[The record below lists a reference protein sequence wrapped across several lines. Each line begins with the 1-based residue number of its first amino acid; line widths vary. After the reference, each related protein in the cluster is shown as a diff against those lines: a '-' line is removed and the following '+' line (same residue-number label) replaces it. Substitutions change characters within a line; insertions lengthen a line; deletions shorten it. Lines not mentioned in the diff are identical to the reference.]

1 MLNQINYVPKT
12 LNDFVFSN
20 PQSKT
25 TLAAIIS
32 LKLPFPNFGT
42 SGILLYGTYG
52 TGKTTLARLLPDW
65 IEQAYG
71 GTTADWEYIS
81 CQQGVR
87 GDTIF
92 PNLETWSSLVHFSES
107 GLAFVVMDEVDNLTD
122 KAQKSLKAVMNK
134 QKMGFI
140 FTTNNITKVDA
151 GVKSRCHLI
160 EMNQPPSADL
170 LPLLKR
176 MANDANW
183 HGATQ
188 DDLLDI
194 ANQARGSYRQMV
206 QGVQLG
212 AIRHEGTETV

>member
-1 MLNQINYVPKT
+1 MLNQINYAPKT
-12 LNDFVFSN
+12 LNDFVFGN
-20 PQSKT
+20 PQSKS

-32 LKLPFPNFGT
+32 RKLPFPNFGT

-71 GTTADWEYIS
+71 GTNADSDYIS

-87 GDTIF
+87 ADTIF
-92 PNLETWSSLVHFSES
+92 QKLETWSSLVHMSES
-107 GLAFVVMDEVDNLTD
+107 SLAFVVMDEVDNLTD
-122 KAQKSLKAVMNK
+122 KSQKSLKAVMNK
-134 QKMGFI
+134 PKMGFI
-140 FTTNNITKVDA
+140 FTTNNITKIDTA
-151 GVKSRCHLI
+151 VKDRCHLI

-170 LPLLKR
+170 LPKLQG

-194 ANQARGSYRQMV
+194 ANQARGSYRKMV

>member
-1 MLNQINYVPKT
+1 MLNQSNYVPKT

-20 PQSKT
+20 PQSKS

-32 LKLPFPNFGT
+32 RKLPFPDFGT
-42 SGILLYGTYG
+42 SGILLYGPYG

-71 GTTADWEYIS
+71 GTTADWDYIS
-81 CQQGVR
+81 CQQGLR
-87 GDTIF
+87 SNLLF
-92 PNLETWSSLVHFSES
+92 SKLETWSSLVHFSES
-107 GLAFVVMDEVDNLTD
+107 SLAFVVMDEVDNLPPE
-122 KAQKSLKAVMNK
+122 AQNSLKAVMNK
-134 QKMGFI
+134 PKMGFI
-140 FTTNNITKVDA
+140 FTTNNISKIDTA
-151 GVKSRCHLI
+151 VKDRCHLI
-160 EMNQPPSADL
+160 EMFAPPSADL
-170 LPLLKR
+170 LPLLRR

-194 ANQARGSYRQMV
+194 ANQAKGSYRKMV

-212 AIRHEGTETV
+212 AIAHEGTETV

>member
-1 MLNQINYVPKT
+1 MLNQINYAPKT

-71 GTTADWEYIS
+71 GTNADSDYIS

-87 GDTIF
+87 GDMIF
-92 PNLETWSSLVHFSES
+92 PKIDAWSNLIHLSTS
-107 GLAFVVMDEVDNLTD
+107 GLAFAVLDEVDNCTE
-122 KAQKSLKAVMNK
+122 KAQRSLKAVMNK
-134 QKMGFI
+134 KNMCFI
-140 FTTNNITKVDA
+140 MTTNYITKVDSA
-151 GVKSRCHLI
+151 VKDRSHLI
-160 EMNQPPSADL
+160 EMNQPPSAAY
-170 LPLLKR
+170 LPLLQK
-176 MANDANW
+176 MTKDANW

-188 DDLLDI
+188 SDLLNI
-194 ANQARGSYRQMV
+194 ANQARGSYRNMA
-206 QGVQLG
+206 QGVQIG
-212 AIRHEGTETV
+212 AITHEGTETV

>member
-20 PQSKT
+20 PQSKS

-71 GTTADWEYIS
+71 GTTADSEYIS

-87 GDTIF
+87 SDTIF
-92 PNLETWSSLVHFSES
+92 QKLETWSSLVHLSES
-107 GLAFVVMDEVDNLTD
+107 SLAFVVMDEVDNLTD

-140 FTTNNITKVDA
+140 FTTNNITKIDTA
-151 GVKSRCHLI
+151 VKDRCHLI

-188 DDLLDI
+188 SDLLDI
-194 ANQARGSYRQMV
+194 ANQARGSYRKMV

>member
-1 MLNQINYVPKT
+1 MLNQINYAPKT

-20 PQSKT
+20 PQSKS

-71 GTTADWEYIS
+71 GTTADREYIS

-87 GDTIF
+87 SDTIF
-92 PNLETWSSLVHFSES
+92 QKLETWSSLVHLSES
-107 GLAFVVMDEVDNLTD
+107 SLAFVVMDEVDNLTD

-176 MANDANW
+176 MANAANW

-194 ANQARGSYRQMV
+194 ANQARGSYRKMV

>member
-12 LNDFVFSN
+12 QNDFVFSN
-20 PQSKT
+20 PQSKS

-71 GTTADWEYIS
+71 GTNADSKYIS

-87 GDTIF
+87 SDTIF
-92 PNLETWSSLVHFSES
+92 QKLETWSSLVHLSES
-107 GLAFVVMDEVDNLTD
+107 SLAFVVMDELDNLTD

-134 QKMGFI
+134 PKMGFI
-140 FTTNNITKVDA
+140 FTTNNISKIDLA
-151 GVKSRCHLI
+151 VKDRCHLI

-170 LPLLKR
+170 LPLLQR
-176 MANDANW
+176 IANDANW

-188 DDLLDI
+188 SDLLNI
-194 ANQARGSYRQMV
+194 ANQARGSYRKMV

>member
-20 PQSKT
+20 PQSKS

-71 GTTADWEYIS
+71 GTTADSEYIS

-87 GDTIF
+87 SDTIF
-92 PNLETWSSLVHFSES
+92 QKLETWSSLVHLSES
-107 GLAFVVMDEVDNLTD
+107 SLAFVVMDELDNLTD

-134 QKMGFI
+134 PKMGFI
-140 FTTNNITKVDA
+140 FTTNNITKIDTA
-151 GVKSRCHLI
+151 VKDRCHLI

-194 ANQARGSYRQMV
+194 ANQARGSYRKMV

>member
-1 MLNQINYVPKT
+1 MLNQINYAPKT

-20 PQSKT
+20 PQSKS

-71 GTTADWEYIS
+71 GTTADSEYIS

-87 GDTIF
+87 SDTIF
-92 PNLETWSSLVHFSES
+92 QKLETWSSLVHLSES
-107 GLAFVVMDEVDNLTD
+107 SLAFVVMDEVDNLTD

-134 QKMGFI
+134 PKMGFI
-140 FTTNNITKVDA
+140 FTTNNITKIDTA
-151 GVKSRCHLI
+151 VKDRCHLI

-176 MANDANW
+176 MANAANW

-188 DDLLDI
+188 SDLLNI
-194 ANQARGSYRQMV
+194 ANQARGSYRKMV